1 MTLLL
6 RWINRIEEAVIGLL
20 LVSITLLVFVEVVMR
35 FGFNTGISWVQEA
48 TLLMSAWFVLFGI
61 SYGLKVGAHINVDA
75 VVRLLPEQGQ
85 RIAAVIA
92 ISLGLVYCGLFIY
105 GSWIYLAKMKKIGI
119 PLEDIPVPIWLAH
132 SILIIGLGMLVLRLL
147 LLMWAVIQ
155 GRALGFP
162 HGRELQESIERAEEV
177 AGRSDAAQGERA

>member
-105 GSWIYLAKMKKIGI
+105 GSWIYLAKMKR
-119 PLEDIPVPIWLAH
+119 LASPGGH
-132 SILIIGLGMLVLRLL
+132 SGADLAGAQHPDHRFGDAGAASAAVDVGGHPGPGAGLP
-147 LLMWAVIQ
+147 A
-155 GRALGFP
+155 RA
-162 HGRELQESIERAEEV
+162 
-177 AGRSDAAQGERA
+177 